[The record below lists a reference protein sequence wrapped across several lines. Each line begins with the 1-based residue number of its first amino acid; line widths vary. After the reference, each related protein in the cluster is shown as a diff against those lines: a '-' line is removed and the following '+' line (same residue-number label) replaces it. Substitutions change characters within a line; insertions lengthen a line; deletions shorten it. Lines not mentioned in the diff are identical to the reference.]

1 MVLTS
6 AGLGAGAEVVGA
18 GAGAEVEGAGAG
30 AEVVGAGAGAEV
42 AGLGAGAWLVG
53 AGWEAQAGN
62 SNAAARI
69 TKSAIISQCL
79 FKVFSS
85 FQ

>member
-18 GAGAEVEGAGAG
+18 GAGAEVEGAGA
-30 AEVVGAGAGAEV
+30 AVVGAGAGADV

>member
-1 MVLTS
+1 M
-6 AGLGAGAEVVGA
+6 VGA

-30 AEVVGAGAGAEV
+30 AEVAGAGAEV

-53 AGWEAQAGN
+53 AGCDAQAGS

>member
-18 GAGAEVEGAGAG
+18 GAGAEVEGAGA
-30 AEVVGAGAGAEV
+30 AVVGAGAGAEV

>member
-18 GAGAEVEGAGAG
+18 GAGAEVGGA
-30 AEVVGAGAGAEV
+30 GAGAGAEV

-53 AGWEAQAGN
+53 AGCDAQAGN
-62 SNAAARI
+62 NNAAARI
-69 TKSAIISQCL
+69 TKSTIISQCL